1 MVRSIFNAV
10 AKIEKASVTLWF
22 HRLQCLVL
30 RSVLSVIINL
40 RSIVCVCVHTIYGH
54 CVCSQTNKL
63 N

>member
-40 RSIVCVCVHTIYGH
+40 RSIVCVCVFILSMDIVSAHKQI
-54 CVCSQTNKL
+54 N
-63 N
+63 